1 MSQFV
6 RIGNEIVPKPKG
18 TDYDLVNGKC
28 YCLIKKD
35 DWTGTLFLKEENTV
49 KLATDHIYESKQ
61 DILFK
66 QRVINNFNSSEKT
79 TGVLLAGLKGSG
91 KTLAAKLLCKQ
102 ANLPVIIVDP
112 SFNSRDL
119 NRFFTSF
126 NTPVAIIFDEVDKN
140 TDKRWDTAQML
151 SFLDGMQDTGKKLVV
166 FTCNETKSLD
176 DNLLDRCSRIRYY
189 KCYKALDRDTVKLI
203 IDDIMKNN
211 KDTVILLDFIMNHI
225 KTVNYDNI
233 ISFVKEVYD
242 YCDEIT
248 EDSLMDLIK
257 DMNIETI

>member
-18 TDYDLVNGKC
+18 IDYDLVNGKC
-28 YCLIKKD
+28 YSLIRKD
-35 DWTGTLFLKEENTV
+35 DWNGTLFLKEENAV
-49 KLATDHIYESKQ
+49 KLATDHIYESEQ

-66 QRVINNFNSSEKT
+66 KRVINSFNSCEKT

-112 SFNSRDL
+112 SFGSRDL
-119 NRFFTSF
+119 NRFFTLF
-126 NTPVAIIFDEVDKN
+126 NNPVAIIFDEVDKN

-166 FTCNETKSLD
+166 FTCNKTHSLD
-176 DNLLDRCSRIRYY
+176 ENLLDRCSRIRYY
-189 KCYKALDRDTVKLI
+189 KRYNALNRETVKLI
-203 IDDIMKNN
+203 INDFFKVEQDI
-211 KDTVILLDFIMNHI
+211 TVLLDFIMNHV
-225 KTVNYDNI
+225 KTINYDNI
-233 ISFVKEVYD
+233 ISFVKEVHD
-242 YCDEIT
+242 YCDNIT
-248 EDSLMDLIK
+248 EDSLKNLIG